1 MRPGSSP
8 HGRTRAL
15 SGARHVWFESG
26 EDPLG
31 LEVPI
36 SRVYGDVADDLSEA
50 HIIASFYPPVRLVG
64 QLMEAIA
71 QHMPS
76 LTSIVLDL
84 QVFSVFVHHVVVLDL
99 LGSSPLYYGY
109 DGLVWNVTTNVSYGD
124 TRYINFAD
132 LPRGDNSWQGYA
144 FLPLRIDLQCM
155 AGPGCSLVPR
165 FRKRSSVLQSPA
177 AGWSGG
183 REPLGVQFRF
193 QNWADPNLMAVVLD
207 ALLGITHVVEANV
220 QSHWQEGE
228 RRTYAFHMNFDEDG
242 QVGGHMAQH
251 DDLLGAF
258 EAVLNVSVDYPVRYF
273 PLASIRHLPCMP
285 IHVQT
290 RMHAPASGQYMV
302 HSEVQQGH
310 GNWYLLSSRLHMG
323 NQRLKQIA
331 RRLQQVLV
339 PLSNASEGLRP
350 VGSMSVAAPTPSG
363 GEKDLPPD
371 MQMMPRTRDDPGVGN
386 EPSSFE
392 VNLTDLVGGGVSY

>member
-1 MRPGSSP
+1 MPTLSGLRLAIRAQQSIDSLLEAFIAVLPKLPNLDPRLSGWDAGVRPGSSP

-50 HIIASFYPPVRLVG
+50 HIIASFYPPVRLMG

-132 LPRGDNSWQGYA
+132 LPRGDNSWQG
-144 FLPLRIDLQCM
+144 
-155 AGPGCSLVPR
+155 
-165 FRKRSSVLQSPA
+165 
-177 AGWSGG
+177 
-183 REPLGVQFRF
+183 
-193 QNWADPNLMAVVLD
+193 
-207 ALLGITHVVEANV
+207 
-220 QSHWQEGE
+220 
-228 RRTYAFHMNFDEDG
+228 
-242 QVGGHMAQH
+242 
-251 DDLLGAF
+251 
-258 EAVLNVSVDYPVRYF
+258 
-273 PLASIRHLPCMP
+273 
-285 IHVQT
+285 
-290 RMHAPASGQYMV
+290 
-302 HSEVQQGH
+302 
-310 GNWYLLSSRLHMG
+310 
-323 NQRLKQIA
+323 
-331 RRLQQVLV
+331 
-339 PLSNASEGLRP
+339 
-350 VGSMSVAAPTPSG
+350 
-363 GEKDLPPD
+363 
-371 MQMMPRTRDDPGVGN
+371 
-386 EPSSFE
+386 
-392 VNLTDLVGGGVSY
+392 